1 MDNIVEGQQRNS
13 ALGLPMRIAAGI
25 MIAGK
30 GEKME
35 YENANRVFLLGR
47 DGKPLMPCRPRK
59 ARLLLKSGKAFVVKK
74 YPFTIQLKYGSYGY
88 KQKVSLGVDTGQRH
102 IGFAVTSQDKVL
114 HQSEVELRQDVHTNL
129 YTRKIY
135 RRGRRNRKTR
145 YRQARFLNRVHGKR
159 DGLWLPP
166 SVKGKASHNI
176 AWIKRYLAVLPNPDL
191 HIEVGKFDMAKMV
204 NPAISGKQYQEGSLK
219 DWKNYEYYV
228 LARDKYTCQLCH
240 KHGEGVKL
248 VVHHIVYRSQGG
260 TDRVDNL
267 ITLCTNCHTTKN
279 HQPGGKLYK
288 WMKAKKKVT
297 KQLKG
302 ATFMNILRKR
312 IMIAF
317 PEASYQYG
325 YQTFFERKKFNLPK
339 GHFTDAIA
347 ISGIKSVGQM
357 PETVAMI
364 SQFRKK
370 KRSLHEAT
378 ARKGRK
384 EANRTSKRNAK
395 NTKYARGLWLND
407 YVHVI
412 GTNLRGY
419 VQSYLSKGAYV
430 RLSDGLGNY
439 VIKDGK
445 NYISTKLCKLITH
458 NGNWQK
464 AEQKL
469 LLYEFK

>member
-1 MDNIVEGQQRNS
+1 M
-13 ALGLPMRIAAGI
+13 
-25 MIAGK
+25 K
-30 GEKME
+30 H
-35 YENANRVFLLGR
+35 ENASRVFLLNK

-59 ARLLLKSGKAFVVKK
+59 ARLLLKSGKACVVKK

-102 IGFAVTSQDKVL
+102 IGFAVVSQDKVL
-114 HQSEVELRQDVHTNL
+114 HQSEVELRQDVHKNL
-129 YTRKIY
+129 YTRGIY

-166 SVKGKASHNI
+166 SVKAKVGHNI
-176 AWIKRYLAVLPNPDL
+176 AWIKRYLAVLPSPNL
-191 HIEVGKFDMAKMV
+191 HIEVGKFDMAKIV
-204 NPAISGKQYQEGSLK
+204 NPDISGKQYQEGSLK

-228 LARDKYTCQLCH
+228 LARDEYTCQLCH

-312 IMIAF
+312 IMTAF
-317 PEASYQYG
+317 SEASFQYG
-325 YQTFFERKKFNLPK
+325 SQTYVDRKNLLLPK
-339 GHFTDAIA
+339 GHFMDAIA
-347 ISGIKSVGQM
+347 ISGIKSVDQM
-357 PETVAMI
+357 PETVTMI

-370 KRSLHEAT
+370 KRSLYEAT

-384 EANRTSKRNAK
+384 QPNTSSKRNEK

-407 YVHVI
+407 YVRVI
-412 GTNLRGY
+412 GNNAKGY
-419 VQSYLSKGAYV
+419 VKGFKSNGYCVYLT
-430 RLSDGLGNY
+430 DGLGNY
-439 VIKDGK
+439 VLNNGR
-445 NYISTKLCKLITH
+445 NYINSKQCQLITH
-458 NGNWQK
+458 NSNWQK
-464 AEQKL
+464 TEQKL
-469 LLYEFK
+469 SLYEFK

>member
-1 MDNIVEGQQRNS
+1 M
-13 ALGLPMRIAAGI
+13 
-25 MIAGK
+25 
-30 GEKME
+30 
-35 YENANRVFLLGR
+35 
-47 DGKPLMPCRPRK
+47 
-59 ARLLLKSGKAFVVKK
+59 
-74 YPFTIQLKYGSYGY
+74 
-88 KQKVSLGVDTGQRH
+88 
-102 IGFAVTSQDKVL
+102 
-114 HQSEVELRQDVHTNL
+114 
-129 YTRKIY
+129 
-135 RRGRRNRKTR
+135 
-145 YRQARFLNRVHGKR
+145 HGKR

-166 SVKGKASHNI
+166 SVKSKVGHNI

-204 NPAISGKQYQEGSLK
+204 NPDISGKQYQEGSLHG
-219 DWKNYEYYV
+219 WKNYKYHV
-228 LARDKYTCQLCH
+228 LARDEYTCQLCH

-312 IMIAF
+312 IMTTF
-317 PEASYQYG
+317 PEASFQYG
-325 YQTFFERKKFNLPK
+325 SQTYVDRKNLLLPK
-339 GHFTDAIA
+339 GHFMDAIA

-357 PETVAMI
+357 PLAVTMI

-384 EANRTSKRNAK
+384 QPNTSAKRNEK

-407 YVHVI
+407 YVRVI
-412 GTNLRGY
+412 GNNVKGY
-419 VQSYLSKGAYV
+419 VKGFKSNGYSFYLT
-430 RLSDGLGNY
+430 DGLGNY
-439 VIKDGK
+439 VVSNCR
-445 NYISTKLCKLITH
+445 NYIKRTKALCFFI
-458 NGNWQK
+458 G
-464 AEQKL
+464 
-469 LLYEFK
+469 